1 MSVPPGETPPQN
13 ELEEARGNADE
24 TEDLRLPAHRRF
36 WRYYNRPYV
45 GCGFLWT
52 ALLLLL
58 MWVLLILIFP
68 QLSIRSVY

>member
-1 MSVPPGETPPQN
+1 MSVPPSETPPRN
-13 ELEEARGNADE
+13 EIGEARRSTDE
-24 TEDLRLPAHRRF
+24 AEGPRLSAYRRF

-52 ALLLLL
+52 ALQLLL